1 MKYLIALLLIS
12 PLAMADYLTEDNG
25 AVCSIPDGHNT
36 AKFNFDFNIWGKKPD
51 KCEFP
56 GIHFIDA
63 VESGL
68 SCQRDIPLC
77 DDERRVVTS
86 PAPPHVRPCYILVT
100 D

>member
-1 MKYLIALLLIS
+1 MRYLILILIS

-36 AKFNFDFNIWGKKPD
+36 AKFNFDFNIWGKTKD

-56 GIHFIDA
+56 GIPFIRA

-68 SCQRDIPLC
+68 SCQRDIPIC
-77 DDERRVVTS
+77 DDGRSVVTS
-86 PAPPHVRPCYILVT
+86 PGPSKVRPCYILVI